1 MQRAGGAMNEAFIWF
16 LFAVALLLGIL
27 GGWVG
32 FNFRP
37 SAGMRA
43 VIECIE
49 RSNIPDMPPTRT

>member
-1 MQRAGGAMNEAFIWF
+1 MNEALIWF
-16 LFAVALLLGIL
+16 LFGVVLLLGIL

-43 VIECIE
+43 VIEC
-49 RSNIPDMPPTRT
+49 SSQIPRLSAHVSG